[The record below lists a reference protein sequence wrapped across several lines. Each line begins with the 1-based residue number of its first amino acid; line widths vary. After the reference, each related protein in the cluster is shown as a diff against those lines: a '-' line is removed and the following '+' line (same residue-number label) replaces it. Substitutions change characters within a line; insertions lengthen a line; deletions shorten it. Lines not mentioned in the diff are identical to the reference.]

1 MQSAVS
7 TAFTVAADGRGYSV
21 AMHARPP
28 VLPLLSLLC
37 TSLFCAAVSAAEVA
51 SVRIEGLDEAMT
63 TNVRETISLQDVVG
77 REVSEPR
84 LEYLLRAAEDETRAA
99 LEPFGRYSPEI
110 RIQDSRGAGDTVSV
124 VIAVVPGPPVRVRE
138 SVVAIEGEGA
148 EDRYLAEDLQ
158 AFRPQIGDE
167 FDHALYEGSK
177 ARITR
182 RLAERGYFDADFVS
196 RRVEVTRAEA
206 AADIDL
212 RWDSGLRYA
221 MGPLTFEQTPKPAI
235 RDSLLEQLIYWEQGD
250 YYHQGRLDRL
260 RQSLVELDY
269 FSRVDVESHPESA
282 IDGEVPVTVKL
293 TPAPRSIYSTGFS
306 YGTDSGF
313 GIGLGLER
321 RYLNSRGHK
330 GEARLDWSER
340 RKTVG
345 LQHRIPAFAWREGW
359 YTTGLQFSDE
369 QTDYIDTRRTELVFS
384 RSGRYNRRLNLTA
397 SVHALRE
404 RWAYAYDSLTR
415 FDAGT
420 LYRETT
426 LVYPS
431 LRAEY
436 IDVDDRFQPR
446 RGFGG
451 SATLRGGLASGEDS
465 SGAFGQLHV
474 QASWFKGL
482 GARSRLIVR
491 GEAGS
496 TFAGEVVDIPPSL
509 RFYAGGDRS
518 VRGYAWREIGP
529 RIPAAPGRTAYALGA
544 RNVLVG
550 SAEFEQYFNDTWG
563 MAVFADSGSAFDDTP
578 DRFRTG
584 VGVGLRWRS
593 PVGPLRLDIARGLDD
608 PDASFTLHL
617 NLGADL

>member
-1 MQSAVS
+1 MPVQ
-7 TAFTVAADGRGYSV
+7 
-21 AMHARPP
+21 PP
-28 VLPLLSLLC
+28 VRRLLLLLSL
-37 TSLFCAAVSAAEVA
+37 SLISAPA
-51 SVRIEGLDEAMT
+51 SATEIVEVRIDGLDQAMAA
-63 TNVRETISLQDVVG
+63 NVRETLSLQDAIG

-110 RIQDSRGAGDTVSV
+110 RISESRDAGGRVSV
-124 VIAVVPGPPVRVRE
+124 VIAVAPGEPVRVR
-138 SVVAIEGEGA
+138 SATVAIEGEA
-148 EDRYLAEDLQ
+148 AQDRYLAEDLE
-158 AFRPQIGDE
+158 AFRPEVGDVL
-167 FDHALYEGSK
+167 DHAVYDNSK

-182 RLAERGYFDADFVS
+182 RLAERGYFDADFLA
-196 RRVEVTRAEA
+196 RRVEVTRAES

-212 RWDSGLRYA
+212 RWSSGLRYA
-221 MGPLTFEQTPKPAI
+221 MGPVEFVQTPKPAI
-235 RDSLLEQLIYWEQGD
+235 RDAVLNPLIYWEQGE
-250 YYHQGRLDRL
+250 YYHQGRVDRL
-260 RQSLVELDY
+260 RQSLVGLDY
-269 FSRVDVESHPESA
+269 FSRVDVESHPERA
-282 IDGEVPVTVKL
+282 VDGEVPVTVKL
-293 TPAPRSIYSTGFS
+293 VPAPRSVYSVGLS

-321 RYLNSRGHK
+321 RYLNTRGHK
-330 GEARLDWSER
+330 GEARLDWGER
-340 RKTVG
+340 RKTIT

-359 YTTGLQFSDE
+359 YTTQVQFYDE
-369 QTDYIDTRRTELVFS
+369 QTDYIDTRRNELVFS
-384 RSGRYNRRLNLTA
+384 RSGRYNRRLNVSA

-404 RWAYAYDSLTR
+404 RWAFAYDSLTR
-415 FDAGT
+415 SDANR

-431 LRAEY
+431 LTAEY

-451 SATLRGGLASGEDS
+451 SASLRAGLASGEDARS
-465 SGAFGQLHV
+465 AFGQLHV

-482 GARSRLIVR
+482 GQRSRLIMR

-496 TFAGEVVDIPPSL
+496 TFAGEVVDIPPTL

-529 RIPAAPGRTAYALGA
+529 RIPAAPELDAYALGA
-544 RNVLVG
+544 RNALVG
-550 SAEFEQYFNDTWG
+550 SVEFEQYFNDTWG
-563 MAVFADSGSAFDDTP
+563 AAVFVDSGSAFDDTP

-593 PVGPLRLDIARGLDD
+593 PVGPLRLDVASGLDD
-608 PDASFTLHL
+608 PDTSFTLHL

>member
-1 MQSAVS
+1 MPAL
-7 TAFTVAADGRGYSV
+7 
-21 AMHARPP
+21 PP
-28 VLPLLSLLC
+28 ACRLQPLLRLSLLRLSLLSL
-37 TSLFCAAVSAAEVA
+37 SLLSLSSICAAAMAAEIVD
-51 SVRIEGLDEAMT
+51 VRVDGLDEAMT
-63 TNVRETISLQDVVG
+63 DNVRDTLSLQDAIG
-77 REVSEPR
+77 QEVSEPR

-110 RIQDSRGAGDTVSV
+110 RIEDSRDADGRLSVAITVG
-124 VIAVVPGPPVRVRE
+124 PGPAVTVR
-138 SVVAIEGEGA
+138 SATVAVEGEAA
-148 EDRYLAEDLQ
+148 EDRYLDEDVA
-158 AFRPQIGDE
+158 AFQPQVGAV
-167 FDHALYEGSK
+167 FDHGVYETSK

-182 RLAERGYFDADFVS
+182 RLAERGYFDAEFIA

-212 RWDSGLRYA
+212 RWNSGLRYA
-221 MGPLTFEQTPKPAI
+221 MGPVDFTQTPKPAI
-235 RDSLLEQLIYWEQGD
+235 RDSVLDQLIYWEQGD

-260 RQSLVELDY
+260 RQSLVNLDY
-269 FSRVDVESHPESA
+269 FSRVDVESHPERA

-293 TPAPRSIYSTGFS
+293 TPAPRSVYTIGLS

-330 GEARLDWSER
+330 GEARLDWGER
-340 RKTVG
+340 RKTAT

-359 YTTGLQFSDE
+359 YTTRVQFYDE
-369 QTDYIDTRRTELVFS
+369 QTDYIDTRRSELVFS
-384 RSGRYNRRLNLTA
+384 RSGRYDRRLNLTA

-404 RWAYAYDSLTR
+404 RWAYAYSSLAR
-415 FDAGT
+415 FDAAT

-431 LRAEY
+431 ISAEY

-451 SATLRGGLASGEDS
+451 TAVLRGGLASGEDARS
-465 SGAFGQLHV
+465 AFGQLHL

-482 GARSRLIVR
+482 GERSRLIVR

-496 TFAGEVVDIPPSL
+496 TFTGEVVDIPPTL

-544 RNVLVG
+544 RNALVG
-550 SAEFEQYFNDTWG
+550 SVEFEQYFNDTWG
-563 MAVFADSGSAFDDTP
+563 AAVFADSGSAFDDTP

-593 PVGPLRLDIARGLDD
+593 PVGPLRLDVARGLDD
-608 PDASFTLHL
+608 PDTTFTLHL